1 MAEKT
6 SPVWDQLAG
15 QWKQMQGE
23 VRKQWGKLTD
33 DELEEIRGRRDVLA
47 GKLQEH
53 YGYAK
58 EEANR
63 QIDEWANKLK
73 F

>member
-1 MAEKT
+1 MAT
-6 SPVWDQLAG
+6 RSGVWDQIAG
-15 QWKQMQGE
+15 GWKQVRGE
-23 VRKQWGKLTD
+23 ARKQWGKLTD
-33 DELEEIRGRRDVLA
+33 DDLEVIKGEREKLA
-47 GKLQEH
+47 GKVQER
-53 YGYAK
+53 YGIAK